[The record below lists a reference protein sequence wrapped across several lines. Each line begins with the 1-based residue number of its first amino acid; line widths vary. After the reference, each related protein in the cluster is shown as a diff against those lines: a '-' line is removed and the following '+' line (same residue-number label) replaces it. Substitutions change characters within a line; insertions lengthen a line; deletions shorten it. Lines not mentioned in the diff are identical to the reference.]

1 MARAKI
7 RKIKCK
13 GCGKKMTA
21 YARVPDVASWDIL
34 GNKVDAEIPN
44 CNHHK

>member
-7 RKIKCK
+7 RIIKCK

-21 YARVPDVASWDIL
+21 YAKVPDKASLVIIGDVI
-34 GNKVDAEIPN
+34 DAEIPN
-44 CNHHK
+44 CNHHN

>member
-7 RKIKCK
+7 RLIKCK

-21 YARVPDVASWDIL
+21 YAKVSNKSRWDII
-34 GNKVDAEIPN
+34 GNQVDAEIPN

>member
-1 MARAKI
+1 MAGAKI
-7 RKIKCK
+7 RIIKCK

-21 YARVPDVASWDIL
+21 YAKVKDKASWDIL
-34 GNKVDAEIPN
+34 GNAVDVEIPN